1 MAKRRGGEEE
11 GVSLFPFLSIVACI
25 IGVLTLLISALSL
38 AQMGSNDDIATYE
51 KHEKNKRELD
61 EIKKENERLEPQV
74 SADELARLNDME
86 EMDRKKREAEQRM
99 KLLVDEIVELR
110 KLLAQLAQEVQ
121 VAEGGASKDG
131 ENKEA
136 MRNQLA
142 RLKAEIERLQ
152 ENLTAQKEQIAQLDK
167 DLEERKKPPK
177 ESEFTVLPGGTGRGF
192 EPVFV
197 ECAGGSIVIH
207 QGEDLPRILA
217 AELEQNDTYLRLLTQ
232 VAVSPKKT
240 IVFLIRDNGLGT
252 YRKARDLAYLHEA
265 KNGKLPVIGKG
276 RLNLSQ
282 FNQSR

>member
-1 MAKRRGGEEE
+1 MARRRGGEEE
-11 GVSLFPFLSIVACI
+11 GISLFPFLSIVACI

-38 AQMGSNDDIATYE
+38 SQMGSNEDIAGYE
-51 KHEKNKRELD
+51 QYQKILRQLK
-61 EIKKENERLEPQV
+61 EIEAEIARLKKQV
-74 SADELARLNDME
+74 SEDELARVNAMADK
-86 EMDRKKREAEQRM
+86 DRKLAAAMQQLKRLE
-99 KLLVDEIVELR
+99 DEIVKLR
-110 KLLAQLAQEVQ
+110 ALLAQLAQEVQ
-121 VAEGGASKDG
+121 VAKGGASKDG
-131 ENKEA
+131 DNKEV
-136 MRNQLA
+136 MRNRLA
-142 RLKAEIERLQ
+142 RLKAEIEQLK
-152 ENLTAQKEQIAQLDK
+152 ENVTTQKEQLAQLDK
-167 DLEERKKPPK
+167 ELEERKKPPK

-207 QGEDLPRILA
+207 QGDDLPRVLA
-217 AELEQNDTYLRLLTQ
+217 AELEQNETYLRLLTQ

-282 FNQSR
+282 FNRSR